1 MPANILISAMRAIR
15 PKEYTAIVL
24 SLLGIALLSN
34 VNASHLNP
42 DLFEGYQNQT
52 SFSLLSSCSVEANA
66 QESLT
71 SFDVAV
77 RDVKKTAVD
86 FPSCFST
93 ALLPVTVT
101 TAFSPVVTAAANAVD
116 SGEKNE

>member
-1 MPANILISAMRAIR
+1 MPANILISAMRTIR

-42 DLFEGYQNQT
+42 DLFEGAQNQD
-52 SFSLLSSCSVEANA
+52 SFHLLSSCSLEANA

-71 SFDVAV
+71 SFDVQST
-77 RDVKKTAVD
+77 RRQKCSHS
-86 FPSCFST
+86 FYSCLESGR
-93 ALLPVTVT
+93 LLPCKLT
-101 TAFSPVVTAAANAVD
+101 TTFSLGQTSKANVVD
-116 SGEKNE
+116 LGGK